1 MLVADFHGGAD
12 CSRRLGDRNPIYIL
26 YFERSSAERIVV
38 TDDHAIGLRFDGE
51 DVERFAR
58 REAET
63 FALTDGEIVDA
74 AVAAKNF
81 AGFGDDIALAG
92 AERNLTFRHVGVD
105 ELHVISIGHEAQ
117 LHAVGLFGYGKRGA
131 AGDFADF
138 VFGQFAEREF
148 AARELLLRKSPQK
161 IRLIFCSI
169 ERAKKLEAAGGF
181 IAADAGVVPGSE
193 AIGADLASHAEERF
207 ELHIGVAVGAG
218 DGSASAEI
226 VPHERAHDAV
236 FEL

>member
-1 MLVADFHGGAD
+1 MRQCRLVATLPVPGYLVDVLLPGGRKDF
-12 CSRRLGDRNPIYIL
+12 
-26 YFERSSAERIVV
+26 
-38 TDDHAIGLRFDGE
+38 
-51 DVERFAR
+51 VER
-58 REAET
+58 
-63 FALTDGEIVDA
+63 
-74 AVAAKNF
+74 
-81 AGFGDDIALAG
+81 
-92 AERNLTFRHVGVD
+92 
-105 ELHVISIGHEAQ
+105 
-117 LHAVGLFGYGKRGA
+117 
-131 AGDFADF
+131 DFADF

-226 VPHERAHDAV
+226 VPHERAHDAHQ
-236 FEL
+236 FI